1 MNQCE
6 ILHWRFALFHPRN
19 MARRWAT
26 MSDIVCWKCA
36 LCLHRTFDMDEW
48 KRTYSN
54 EDTEKVALPYFW
66 SKFDKENYSVWF
78 SEYAEDLSDQ
88 LVFQTCNLVSGKMPS
103 EMWVLQNMFPA
114 NEHSPSIER
123 VLCYRCVQKRVLPLP
138 PSSWPFDLTTVW
150 YSVD

>member
-1 MNQCE
+1 
-6 ILHWRFALFHPRN
+6 
-19 MARRWAT
+19 
-26 MSDIVCWKCA
+26 
-36 LCLHRTFDMDEW
+36 MDEW

-114 NEHSPSIER
+114 NEHSPSIKR

-138 PSSWPFDLTTVW
+138 PSS
-150 YSVD
+150 